1 MTERLQK
8 VISASGLCS
17 RKKAEE
23 LISAGKVTVN
33 GSKAQIG
40 DKADPD
46 IDTIIVSGRPLPR
59 GNDKVYIMLNK
70 PRGFVTTA
78 HDEKDRHCV
87 TELVKNV
94 GTRVYP
100 IGRLDMFSEG
110 LLLFTNDGEFANRI
124 MHPSF
129 NLSKTYETLVHGE
142 DVPYSVDRMRQPMSI
157 DDAIVKAQSVTIVG
171 SEGDSYIIHVT
182 IGEGRN
188 REVRKM
194 CDKVGLKVERL
205 KRIKEGGLELGELK
219 PGKWRHLT
227 EQEVTSILRKR

>member
-1 MTERLQK
+1 M
-8 VISASGLCS
+8 CS
-17 RKKAEE
+17 RRKAEE
-23 LISAGKVTVN
+23 LINAGKVTVN
-33 GSKAQIG
+33 GFRAQLG

-46 IDTIIVSGRPLPR
+46 VDTIIVSGRPLPR

-78 HDEKDRHCV
+78 HDDQDRHCV

-110 LLLFTNDGEFANRI
+110 LLLFTNDGDFANRV

-129 NLSKTYETLVHGE
+129 NLSKTYETIVHGAN
-142 DVPYSVDRMRQPMSI
+142 VPHSVERMRQPMAL

-205 KRIKEGGLELGELK
+205 KRIKEAGLELGELK
-219 PGKWRHLT
+219 PGKWRRLT
-227 EQEVTSILRKR
+227 AEEVASVMRSH